1 MAKFVGCVYAD
12 ERMMEKQFQVEENK
26 GEETMGNLRISYH
39 ADERIKERL
48 PGMKSAKRR
57 KEFAEEVIR
66 CGVRLGDSRGVERAY
81 LLSCKKEAPEF
92 AGRDLILYADR
103 VFVLEGNCL
112 VTALPCNP
120 LYRRRLEQNRRKKNR
135 RVRSIGYNDGNTAA

>member
-1 MAKFVGCVYAD
+1 
-12 ERMMEKQFQVEENK
+12 ME
-26 GEETMGNLRISYH
+26 NLRISYH

>member
-1 MAKFVGCVYAD
+1 MEKFVGCAYAD
-12 ERMMEKQFQVEENK
+12 DRMENMEQIRTEVNK
-26 GEETMGNLRISYH
+26 GEEAMGNLRVSYH

-48 PGMKSAKRR
+48 PGMKSARRR
-57 KEFAEEVIR
+57 KALAEEVIR
-66 CGVRLGDSRGVERAY
+66 CGVRLEDSCGVERAY

-135 RVRSIGYNDGNTAA
+135 RVRDFGDDVA